1 LSTLSVQTE
10 ILTLEKVLVGDYQFS
25 IPSYQRPYVWSDDDV
40 LLLFNDIKEA
50 CKRHHESNK
59 KTDKSYFIGTIL
71 SSVLTQNG
79 DSIYELIDGQQRT
92 TTLMLIAIAFSY
104 VGVKSKISELAVFKT
119 CDGKLV
125 PRLQFA
131 IRDQVQQLLG
141 GLAGLKDYQIP
152 SQEMIDSNEY
162 LKQIGVA
169 LNVLTKEVEKLGKDP
184 NVAIGRFAE
193 YFYRNVKWVN
203 NMVPA
208 QMDLNRLFATMNTG
222 GIQLEQAD
230 ILKAKLFKK
239 IQSHKAQYDAIWV
252 ACEHMENYFERN
264 VREVFSHSDWHAI
277 EPEDLAIFD
286 AHRFLHS
293 AELHKETDLG
303 CEQSTG
309 LSIEE
314 LAEQLNRKNV
324 PENLKPDVFETYDL
338 DVETV
343 YCEPII
349 KFPLL
354 LIHAYRVY
362 LAVNNKDDIDVRL
375 HSDRLLEVFE
385 PLIDADEQSIK
396 DFIEML
402 WQVRYQF
409 DRWVVKW
416 VKRDDS
422 TEPHLGLTYQSR
434 SKSNGNYYINR
445 TAKELS
451 GIVLLQSVRNFTGE
465 RSAQYWITPFI
476 AELIKKSI
484 GSKEERKALRLLER
498 IDNRMSLAIC
508 SQKEASF
515 KQARS
520 KKPKRIKW
528 TEQADYFTE
537 SNGTSFEHY
546 WFQKLEYLLWKRL
559 DSSESTLN
567 TVDNQKFRKY
577 RITSKNS
584 VEHVHPQ
591 NEEYESKLPYKT
603 LNAFGN
609 LVLLSPGENSSYSN
623 QDVDKKQIDF
633 DRKAHFDS
641 LKLLEI
647 FKQKGSKP
655 WNKRE
660 IEYHQK
666 KMLGVLATHYEE

>member
-1 LSTLSVQTE
+1 MSTLSVQTE
-10 ILTLEKVLVGDYQFS
+10 ILTLEKILVDDYQFS

-50 CKRHHESNK
+50 CKRYHESNK
-59 KTDKSYFIGTIL
+59 QTDNNYFIGTIL
-71 SSVLTQNG
+71 SSVLQKNG
-79 DSIYELIDGQQRT
+79 DAIYELIDGQQRT

-104 VGVKSKISELAVFKT
+104 AGVNSKLSELAVFKT
-119 CDGKLV
+119 SDGKV
-125 PRLQFA
+125 IPRLQFA
-131 IRDQVQQLLG
+131 IREQVQQLLG

-152 SQEMIDSNEY
+152 SQEKIDSNDY
-162 LKQIGVA
+162 LKQIGIA
-169 LNVLTKEVEKLGKDP
+169 LNVLTQEVKKLNKDP
-184 NVAIGRFAE
+184 DVTIGQFAE
-193 YFYRNVKWVN
+193 YFYSNVQWVN
-203 NMVPA
+203 NIVSA

-222 GIQLEQAD
+222 GVQLEQAD

-239 IQSHKAQYDAIWV
+239 LSDKALYDAIWV

-264 VREVFSHSDWHAI
+264 VREVFSHSDWNAI
-277 EPEDLAIFD
+277 EPEDLAVFD
-286 AHRFLHS
+286 TNRFLHS
-293 AELHKETDLG
+293 AELHKDTDLG
-303 CEQSTG
+303 YEQSAG

-324 PENLKPDVFETYDL
+324 PDNLKADVFETYDL

-349 KFPLL
+349 KFPLF

-362 LAVNNKDDIDVRL
+362 LAVNDKDDIDVRL

-385 PLIDADEQSIK
+385 PLINADEQSIK

-422 TEPHLGLTYQSR
+422 TESHLGLTYQSR

-476 AELIKKSI
+476 TELIKKSI
-484 GSKEERKALRLLER
+484 GSKQEKKALKLLER

-515 KQARS
+515 KQAKS
-520 KKPKRIKW
+520 KKPKIIEWVEKIR
-528 TEQADYFTE
+528 YFSE

-546 WFQKLEYLLWKRL
+546 WFQKLEYLLWKHL
-559 DSSESTLN
+559 NSSESILSS
-567 TVDNQKFRKY
+567 VEVLKFKRY

-584 VEHVHPQ
+584 IEHIHPQ
-591 NEEYESKLPYKT
+591 NNSKLSHDW
-603 LNAFGN
+603 LHHFGN
-609 LVLLSPGENSSYSN
+609 LVLLSPGENSTYSDKAESIKRAEFMNKESY
-623 QDVDKKQIDF
+623 
-633 DRKAHFDS
+633 DS
-641 LKLLEI
+641 LKSKHI
-647 FKQKGSKP
+647 FSLMGDGGNWTKEKIKD
-655 WNKRE
+655 
-660 IEYHQK
+660 HQVYI
-666 KMLGVLATHYEE
+666 LDVLTKHYTDEK